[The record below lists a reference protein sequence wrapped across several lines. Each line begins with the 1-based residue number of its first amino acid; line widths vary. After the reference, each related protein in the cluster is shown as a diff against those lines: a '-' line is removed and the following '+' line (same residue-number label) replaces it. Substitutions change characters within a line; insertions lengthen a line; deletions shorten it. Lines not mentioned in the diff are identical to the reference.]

1 MGSLTQTHANRK
13 KFVQMCVYTLF
24 RPGFFLF
31 AFKSRAFT
39 AVQRNFC
46 NDFSHMLL
54 GNLRFWKYKSI
65 SWCFV
70 FSRKQLA
77 KRLNTHTQILTMF
90 ATSNDL
96 HDDDGC
102 THTHTYIQ
110 HYNSIEMNS
119 EAQASESMSLRKANG
134 ILIIEFIINT
144 HIHSLAQWEAG
155 RERERKRS
163 SRRSG
168 TRRWRR
174 WASWFKANELIW
186 YNLLMGPA
194 LSLSCAF
201 SRACPFVR
209 SLHFYHVHHDDNWN
223 GIK

>member
-1 MGSLTQTHANRK
+1 M
-13 KFVQMCVYTLF
+13 YTWF

-39 AVQRNFC
+39 AVHRNFC

-65 SWCFV
+65 SCVLFFHGSSW
-70 FSRKQLA
+70 Q
-77 KRLNTHTQILTMF
+77 NGWTHTQILTMF

-102 THTHTYIQ
+102 THIHTHINIQ
-110 HYNSIEMNS
+110 HYNSIEKHS

-144 HIHSLAQWEAG
+144 HIHTHTRSRKG
-155 RERERKRS
+155 R
-163 SRRSG
+163 RR
-168 TRRWRR
+168 RRWWRR

-186 YNLLMGPA
+186 YNLLMGPSLA
-194 LSLSCAF
+194 LLCVFARVPIRSLASFLSC
-201 SRACPFVR
+201 SPWRQ
-209 SLHFYHVHHDDNWN
+209 LN